1 MIEYPALLKKKE
13 AHLCGQVKS
22 YSQDRSVKRSRVH
35 ESTYLCVGVFVV
47 RVPSS
52 LPKGERL
59 EAYAICHCQR

>member
-47 RVPSS
+47 
-52 LPKGERL
+52 
-59 EAYAICHCQR
+59 